1 MALLVYFWSRY
12 IFGAIGGVISLAL
25 YAFSPGMLA
34 NGFLV
39 TSDVMATLFFTAS
52 CAALWILLHR
62 VTWLTLAATVVSLT
76 GLVLSKYSG
85 VLIMPMALVM
95 VVAQTNRAAALPVQ
109 LFSRREITGRLPQL
123 LVFAA
128 AAVAE
133 TLGVIFLVWASYGF
147 RYAMFAPQY
156 QEGSV
161 YQVAWTQLEGGMSK
175 DLSALV
181 QFAREHH
188 LLPEG
193 YLYGF
198 SYTLLYAGQR
208 AGFLNG
214 VFAYRG
220 WVSFFPLCLLWKTP
234 LELFAVLGFAV
245 WAFAACPAGADSE
258 DPRDS
263 SARRRLYQLI
273 PLATLFTVYWIVAL
287 KSNLNIG
294 HRHILPTYPP
304 MFIFAGA
311 AGLWFSSVGAS
322 VSRRTADDRIRA
334 ARTPTVVPQ
343 TVNVTRGATIALV
356 ALAVLEA
363 VGFWPHYL
371 AYFNIVAGGPTQGYR
386 RLVDSSLDWGQ
397 DLSGLKPWLD
407 AHPNDSRDPQR
418 VYLSYFGTAHP
429 SGLWHPRRSCPSSFP
444 YGTGR
449 YPPL

>member
-1 MALLVYFWSRY
+1 MAKKVTPRATGPIRWLSGPLPVIALVICHLALGLSAAGRKSMTFDESAHLGGGLELLGHERLPVARRKRQLVAALGSTPALSARLQARPQSPVVDHLGRVGNHRELDTHHGQPNRQHASAACRAMTAVSSALLALLVYFWSRY

-52 CAALWILLHR
+52 CTALWILLHR
-62 VTWLTLAATVVSLT
+62 VTWLTLAATVLSLT

-85 VLIMPMALVM
+85 VLIVPMALVM
-95 VVAQTNRAAALPVQ
+95 VVARLTRATPLHVQ
-109 LFSRREITGRLPQL
+109 LFGRREITGRLPQL

-128 AAVAE
+128 AAVAQ

-175 DLSALV
+175 DLAIVV
-181 QFAREHH
+181 QFARDHH

-234 LELFAVLGFAV
+234 LELFAVLGFAA
-245 WAFAACPAGADSE
+245 WAFVACPGGAG
-258 DPRDS
+258 
-263 SARRRLYQLI
+263 
-273 PLATLFTVYWIVAL
+273 F
-287 KSNLNIG
+287 
-294 HRHILPTYPP
+294 
-304 MFIFAGA
+304 
-311 AGLWFSSVGAS
+311 
-322 VSRRTADDRIRA
+322 
-334 ARTPTVVPQ
+334 
-343 TVNVTRGATIALV
+343 
-356 ALAVLEA
+356 
-363 VGFWPHYL
+363 
-371 AYFNIVAGGPTQGYR
+371 
-386 RLVDSSLDWGQ
+386 
-397 DLSGLKPWLD
+397 
-407 AHPNDSRDPQR
+407 
-418 VYLSYFGTAHP
+418 
-429 SGLWHPRRSCPSSFP
+429 
-444 YGTGR
+444 
-449 YPPL
+449 